1 MTNPLNF
8 VEKRTVLVVDDGP
21 DNLTLLSSVLK
32 DEYKVK
38 VANSGAR
45 ALQAMQSGPLPD
57 LVLLDVMMPEMDGY
71 TVQTKLQEDP
81 HTKAIPIIILTA
93 KGQMRDVFAM
103 SSNVVAYMEKPF
115 DPKSLRQKIQE
126 SLSKPK

>member
-8 VEKRTVLVVDDGP
+8 AEKRTVLVVDDEP
-21 DNLTLLSSVLK
+21 DNLTLLSAVLK

-57 LVLLDVMMPEMDGY
+57 LVLLDVMMPEMDG
-71 TVQTKLQEDP
+71 TRCCRR
-81 HTKAIPIIILTA
+81 
-93 KGQMRDVFAM
+93 MRDDPRHARSAGD
-103 SSNVVAYMEKPF
+103 SSSPRCRRPRTSSAASRSAQWTTSP
-115 DPKSLRQKIQE
+115 SRSALRRRLRACAPT
-126 SLSKPK
+126 SR